1 MFSVIRLN
9 LKFLFLV
16 TWKDLNVSYL
26 YSSTAIEQH
35 TLFKSIYVIVKK
47 ELMWPNNKST
57 WSADEQF
64 AYNCECIKYWKACK
78 NWSNSKS
85 KSIYMQ
91 SDKGPVKS
99 LQKWKRCNPRP
110 SRWDRADLLLALSR
124 AHQYYYKIYFTLF
137 FFFFHIVWKN
147 FLSSPDFSLSPAV
160 SFLFPYLVK
169 LFGRKQLF
177 ISFNDLVQNSW
188 VHTAHSSSTL
198 FWPRED

>member
-1 MFSVIRLN
+1 
-9 LKFLFLV
+9 
-16 TWKDLNVSYL
+16 
-26 YSSTAIEQH
+26 
-35 TLFKSIYVIVKK
+35 
-47 ELMWPNNKST
+47 MWPNNKST

-110 SRWDRADLLLALSR
+110 SRWDRADLLLAVSR
-124 AHQYYYKIYFTLF
+124 PHQYYYKIYFTLSF
-137 FFFFHIVWKN
+137 FFFQIVWKN
-147 FLSSPDFSLSPAV
+147 FLPSPNFSLSPAV

-169 LFGRKQLF
+169 LFRRKQLLFLLMIWCRILEF
-177 ISFNDLVQNSW
+177 ILLILQAICSGPERISVIHVTTMLENIIGQGKRSFSCIRVL
-188 VHTAHSSSTL
+188 
-198 FWPRED
+198 